1 MRVGRGES
9 FPDGAGVERETGES
23 VLSLKK
29 AKREAAA
36 QRRPAKTTR
45 KTAFFFRETPGRMV
59 CNAKRLTRKMLQTQD
74 ALCFL
79 RGKKPLCFVVDARK
93 ALWPNRHGPA
103 GRLSVALCC
112 RCP

>member
-45 KTAFFFRETPGRMV
+45 KTAFF
-59 CNAKRLTRKMLQTQD
+59 
-74 ALCFL
+74 
-79 RGKKPLCFVVDARK
+79 
-93 ALWPNRHGPA
+93 
-103 GRLSVALCC
+103 S
-112 RCP
+112 